1 MYLHSCIL
9 LSKCMAMQP
18 LNSLLSFWLLQIWLT
33 RRQAV
38 MHHVG
43 VFMCMFMFWAF
54 DLNRPLLCHWCS
66 ALWLCKRE
74 TNITHLKRSLQT
86 ATSKSIWNQ
95 NRLLIHISGLIVNV
109 IPKKW
114 TSKCSNLLHLFPFQ
128 VTLWISLTFL
138 TPPLQPSD
146 SILVCNILFS
156 QSNQFLMDN
165 IKSCHTFSLWDMSN
179 CVCEMAR
186 KSCYMWTL

>member
-1 MYLHSCIL
+1 MHSTEQMYGHAAIEQFVVVLAFTDLADPTTSCDAPRGCVYVHVYV
-9 LSKCMAMQP
+9 LSVWSEQASTV
-18 LNSLLSFWLLQIWLT
+18 SL
-33 RRQAV
+33 
-38 MHHVG
+38 
-43 VFMCMFMFWAF
+43 VFS
-54 DLNRPLLCHWCS
+54 LVTVQVEN
-66 ALWLCKRE
+66 KRE